1 MDLNVKRGQG
11 SKKAASQHRRP
22 HNNRAGTACLQQPQP
37 HHGASQFKLLQV
49 PFCLLFCFAAAAVA
63 LHTGV
68 WGGGKGG
75 AAIVWFKTA
84 CREGARQCNTCST
97 TG

>member
-1 MDLNVKRGQG
+1 
-11 SKKAASQHRRP
+11 
-22 HNNRAGTACLQQPQP
+22 
-37 HHGASQFKLLQV
+37 
-49 PFCLLFCFAAAAVA
+49 
-63 LHTGV
+63 V